1 MATLK
6 GAGHLT
12 GDSFKLPS
20 PPRELL
26 TLRPS
31 VFAGVPMSVSEKGWG
46 PYAATLFATIAGAY
60 GGCIGEIVGGPAGA
74 ILGASIVGMA
84 IVLVTATKVSPTT
97 AARAAAAFSIA
108 ASIGYVTPEVP
119 HIPADVDFGNIQ
131 QWREVIHRC
140 GAAASNGAVQIA
152 LPAIFLGIVLTG
164 QSVGRFGPLLFSM
177 LLLGAWWGSSRLFAL
192 LPSAVQTSLA
202 DFTLKPLP
210 EPGNASPLTSWFAS
224 LTVLTALFI
233 WVRFIQG
240 NRVAFRLGLC
250 GMAAGGLAF
259 SLSEAFR
266 EATAWLPASITAG
279 TLGDSLTFLRAEPF
293 QSMICGAAWSGILG
307 GGAWRTRTAFASTP
321 DIGTLRLPWEVGLLV
336 IHATILMASL
346 FVPQPPSGGLLAT
359 YGQVGLIAA
368 ALPLA
373 CCLTGKRV
381 PWLLLLPGA
390 AAPMIGLTLHHAVH
404 ESRSLTVDMGWL
416 LIVAIPLA
424 ILSISAMWAIS
435 YEEDTAG
442 ERTPVS
448 LIRSFLVCI
457 GISLGL
463 ATVMLDF
470 SWPWL
475 SATPHA
481 LALAALM
488 GFAATL
494 TLTVIRGSSR
504 VTASDR
510 L

>member
-12 GDSFKLPS
+12 GDSFRLPS

-210 EPGNASPLTSWFAS
+210 EPGNASPLTSWFA
-224 LTVLTALFI
+224 
-233 WVRFIQG
+233 W
-240 NRVAFRLGLC
+240 
-250 GMAAGGLAF
+250 
-259 SLSEAFR
+259 
-266 EATAWLPASITAG
+266 
-279 TLGDSLTFLRAEPF
+279 
-293 QSMICGAAWSGILG
+293 
-307 GGAWRTRTAFASTP
+307 
-321 DIGTLRLPWEVGLLV
+321 
-336 IHATILMASL
+336 
-346 FVPQPPSGGLLAT
+346 
-359 YGQVGLIAA
+359 QVGLIAA

-404 ESRSLTVDMGWL
+404 ESKSLTVDMGWL

-488 GFAATL
+488 GSAATL